1 MTVSKLTKK
10 AVKSLLRDKSTTL
23 LGEGAY
29 GTVYSAIFEG
39 RQCVV
44 KIGLSASSIP
54 DFVQESRLMELLG
67 GAGGAPIPLALCRT
81 LPALVMTHCGSTNLF
96 NYLNDSDGDLSLL
109 LTMTLGVRVT
119 ECLQQIHMKGIIHC
133 DLKSDNVTLKVDD
146 EGTLGSVHLIDYGY
160 ACRVGHKVTDKH
172 KVAGTDWYC
181 DCLFTGEPLSIKC
194 DHPGLGTILDDLFL
208 DRTDVPS
215 HML

>member
-81 LPALVMTHCGSTNLF
+81 LPALVMTHCGSKKSF
-96 NYLNDSDGDLSLL
+96 RLSQCF
-109 LTMTLGVRVT
+109 GR
-119 ECLQQIHMKGIIHC
+119 
-133 DLKSDNVTLKVDD
+133 
-146 EGTLGSVHLIDYGY
+146 
-160 ACRVGHKVTDKH
+160 
-172 KVAGTDWYC
+172 
-181 DCLFTGEPLSIKC
+181 EPLAA
-194 DHPGLGTILDDLFL
+194 L
-208 DRTDVPS
+208 DRDPRPARDGAPS
-215 HML
+215 AASHEGHCPL